1 MKGWLPLYRIM
12 TRMNKRMNEWMN
24 ECMNEWMPPYRR
36 YLPVMNEDEWS
47 VNRWINEWI
56 GG

>member
-24 ECMNEWMPPYRR
+24 EWMPPYQR

-47 VNRWINEWI
+47 VNRWIKGWI